1 MPVTFLNLPNTA
13 STPDGSPPSSAS
25 AVNHPADAMAPAN
38 VTDSPA
44 HGQND
49 PFRTVALVRLAL
61 QLIDQPPRRVRRALK
76 SPTEA
81 VMRSIERFGFRI
93 PILVRSKPGGERYEV
108 IDGHIRLAAALRL
121 GADSLPCILVDD
133 LPEIE
138 IRRLRLS
145 LNKLQEAG
153 DWDRDALRVEIGEIL
168 EIGGDFQIPGF
179 ELAELEA
186 LCAEPADGG
195 QADPDDDLAPL
206 LERTGPVV
214 TQPGDLWVLGDH
226 KLFCGSARDDA
237 SLADLLGARAAT
249 AVFTDPPYNVKI
261 NGNVRGKDQGFEE
274 FAEASGEMSDVAFT
288 AFLLETLG
296 NMSAVLKPGGVIFAC
311 IDWRHVGAM
320 TGVLETL
327 GHELLKICVWV
338 KTNPGMGSLYR
349 SQHEFVT
356 VARKPGASHTNNVQL
371 GKFGRTRSNVWHYA
385 GATGGRADS
394 DDVFDAHPTVKPI
407 RLVMDALL
415 DVTEPG
421 DLVVDLFLGSG
432 TTLLAA
438 ERTRRRC
445 VGVEIEPRYVDLSI
459 RRWQEMTGGRA
470 ILAVN
475 GETFDERAAARRQV
489 SADAIAHLEE
499 DF

>member
-1 MPVTFLNLPNTA
+1 MPVTFLNLPNTLNA
-13 STPDGSPPSSAS
+13 PDGSPPSSAY
-25 AVNHPADAMAPAN
+25 AVNHPTDAMAAPN
-38 VTDSPA
+38 VTDNPT

-49 PFRTVALVRLAL
+49 PFRTLAIAWL
-61 QLIDQPPRRVRRALK
+61 AVQLIDAAPRRVRRAMK
-76 SPTEA
+76 GQEDA
-81 VMRSIERFGFRI
+81 VVRAIERYGFRV
-93 PILVRSKPGGERYEV
+93 PILVRKKTGSTRYEV
-108 IDGHIRLAAALRL
+108 VDGHTRLAAARRL

-145 LNKLQEAG
+145 LNKLQETG
-153 DWDRDALRVEIGEIL
+153 DWDRDALSLEIGEIL

-195 QADPDDDLAPL
+195 QANPDDDMAPL

-237 SLADLLGARAAT
+237 LLTALLGGRAAA

-261 NGNVRGKDQGFEE
+261 NGHVRGKDQGFEE

-296 NMSAVLKPGGVIFAC
+296 NMSAALRPGGVIFAC

-327 GHELLKICVWV
+327 GLELLNICVWV

-385 GATGGRADS
+385 GATGGRVDS
-394 DDVFDAHPTVKPI
+394 DDVFCAHPTVKPI

-475 GETFDERAAARRQV
+475 GETFEERAATRRQE
-489 SADAIAHLEE
+489 SADTIAYLAE